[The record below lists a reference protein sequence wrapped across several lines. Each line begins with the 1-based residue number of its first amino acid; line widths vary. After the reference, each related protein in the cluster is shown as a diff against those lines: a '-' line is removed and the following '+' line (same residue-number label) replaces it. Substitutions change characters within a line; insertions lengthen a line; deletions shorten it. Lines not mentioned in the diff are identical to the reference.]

1 MLPGQRDSDDKGTRA
16 LIPFIKMH
24 GCGNDYVFLDC
35 FSNPVP
41 KDPATLAVNIS
52 DRNRGVGGDGL
63 VLMMPSENN
72 SAVARMR
79 MYNSDGSE
87 GSLCGNA
94 LRCMAMWLHQ
104 SGHAGSEFSIA
115 MSDRF
120 MPVWI
125 LSSDERRRVARVRI
139 NVGPPVVQSP
149 SATERAI
156 YVRNIDLSNLPLPE
170 LSHPPVHVSMGN
182 PHTILFVRSLDKI
195 EFSTL
200 GPAIECHPEF
210 PNRTNVEFVE
220 IPCGTSDKSPGAKVR
235 VWERGS
241 GETMACG
248 SGACAV
254 AVAGVA
260 SQLLPDWVPIQIG
273 MRGGDLVVIWDRFN
287 SVFLEGPCEEAFRGF
302 FPSDIV

>member
-1 MLPGQRDSDDKGTRA
+1 M
-16 LIPFIKMH
+16 IPFIKMH

-41 KDPATLAVNIS
+41 QDPSALAVTIS
-52 DRNRGVGGDGL
+52 DRNRGVGADGL
-63 VLMMPSENN
+63 VLMLPSDTPR
-72 SAVARMR
+72 AVARMR
-79 MYNSDGSE
+79 MFNADGSE

-104 SGHAGSEFSIA
+104 SGISGAEFCIV
-115 MSDRF
+115 MMDRL

-125 LSSDERRRVARVRI
+125 LDSKLQDRVANVRI
-139 NVGPPVVQSP
+139 EVGPPIVQNP
-149 SATERAI
+149 SAAGRAKFI
-156 YVRNIDLSNLPLPE
+156 SHVDLRNLRLPE
-170 LSHPPVHVSMGN
+170 LTHRPLFVSMGN
-182 PHTILFVRSLDKI
+182 PHTVLFVSSLNEVD
-195 EFSTL
+195 FFAL

-220 IPCGTSDKSPGAKVR
+220 IEHNAAEKSSAAKVR

-254 AVAGVA
+254 AVAGMA
-260 SQLLPDWVPIQIG
+260 SHLVSDSVPVKIA
-273 MRGGDLVVIWDRFN
+273 MRGGDLVVDWNEFN
-287 SVFLEGPCEEAFRGF
+287 SVFLEGPAEESFRGY
-302 FPSDIV
+302 FPEVSSISQA

>member
-1 MLPGQRDSDDKGTRA
+1 M
-16 LIPFIKMH
+16 IPFIKMH

-41 KDPATLAVNIS
+41 RDPSALAMSIS

-63 VLMMPSENN
+63 VLMLPSERTG
-72 SAVARMR
+72 AAARMR
-79 MYNSDGSE
+79 MFNSDGSE

-104 SGHAGSEFSIA
+104 SGIAGTEFLIA
-115 MSDRF
+115 MSDRL

-125 LSSDERRRVARVRI
+125 LESSIHRRTARVRI
-139 NVGPPVVQSP
+139 EIGPPVVQRP
-149 SATERAI
+149 SDSGIATF
-156 YVRNIDLSNLPLPE
+156 VRSVHLRDIPLPE
-170 LSHPPVHVSMGN
+170 LSHPPMFVSMGN
-182 PHTILFVRSLDKI
+182 PHTVLFVRSLEKLD
-195 EFSTL
+195 FFTL

-220 IPCGTSDKSPGAKVR
+220 VERGESEPTSRARVR

-254 AVAGVA
+254 AVAGLANGLFPSIKPV
-260 SQLLPDWVPIQIG
+260 QIK
-273 MRGGDLVVIWDRFN
+273 MRGGELVVTWDHLN
-287 SVFLEGPCEEAFRGF
+287 SVFLEGPAEEAFRGI
-302 FPSDIV
+302 FPAPTQ

>member
-1 MLPGQRDSDDKGTRA
+1 M
-16 LIPFIKMH
+16 IPFIKMH

-41 KDPATLAVNIS
+41 KDPATLAINIS

-63 VLMMPSENN
+63 ILMMPSESNT
-72 SAVARMR
+72 AVARMR
-79 MYNSDGSE
+79 MFNSDGSE

-104 SGHAGSEFSIA
+104 SGLAGTEFCIA
-115 MSDRF
+115 MSDRL
-120 MPVWI
+120 MPVVI
-125 LSSDERRRVARVRI
+125 LESDWQHRAAQVRI
-139 NVGPPVVQSP
+139 EVGSPIVQTAW
-149 SATERAI
+149 ATERERF
-156 YVRNIDLSNLPLPE
+156 VRTVNLSDLHLPDLC
-170 LSHPPVHVSMGN
+170 HPPVFVSMGN
-182 PHTILFVRSLDKI
+182 PHTILFVRSLEALD
-195 EFSTL
+195 FLTL

-220 IPCGTSDKSPGAKVR
+220 IQSAPSETSTRAKVR

-254 AVAGVA
+254 AVAGITSGLLA
-260 SQLLPDWVPIQIG
+260 SAVPIQIE
-273 MRGGDLVVIWDRFN
+273 MRGGNLAVIWDRFN
-287 SVFLEGPCEEAFRGF
+287 SVYLEGPANEAFRGF
-302 FPSDIV
+302 YPADIA

>member
-1 MLPGQRDSDDKGTRA
+1 M
-16 LIPFIKMH
+16 IPFIKMH

-41 KDPATLAVNIS
+41 KDPSTLAVNIS

-63 VLMMPSENN
+63 VLMLPPECSN
-72 SAVARMR
+72 AVARMR
-79 MYNSDGSE
+79 MFNADGSE

-104 SGHAGSEFSIA
+104 SGRAGTEFRIA
-115 MSDRF
+115 MSNRF

-125 LSSDERRRVARVRI
+125 LDSDGQHRVARVRI
-139 NVGPPVVQSP
+139 EVGSPIVQTP
-149 SATERAI
+149 SAPERAMF
-156 YVRNIDLSNLPLPE
+156 VRNVDLSNLLLPE
-170 LSHPPVHVSMGN
+170 LSHPPVFVSMGN
-182 PHTILFVRSLDKI
+182 PHTILFVRSLDTLD
-195 EFSTL
+195 FFTL

-210 PNRTNVEFVE
+210 SNRTNVEFVE
-220 IPCGTSDKSPGAKVR
+220 IQSGESETLPRAKVR

-260 SQLLPDWVPIQIG
+260 NGLFPGAMPIQIE
-273 MRGGDLVVIWDRFN
+273 MRGGNLVVFWDHFN
-287 SVFLEGPCEEAFRGF
+287 SVFLEGPAEEAFRGF
-302 FPSDIV
+302 FPADIV